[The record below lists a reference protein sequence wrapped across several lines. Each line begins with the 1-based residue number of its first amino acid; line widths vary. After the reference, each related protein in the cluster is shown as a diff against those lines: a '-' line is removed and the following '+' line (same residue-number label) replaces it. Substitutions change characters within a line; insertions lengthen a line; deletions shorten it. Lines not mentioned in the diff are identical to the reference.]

1 MPAPLP
7 TALPAAGETVKIGPV
22 LVSEAMITGFARA
35 FDPLPF
41 HLDRKAAR
49 ASLLGDLAASG
60 WQTLA
65 LGLRLLK
72 QSPLGT
78 LPILRLTGT
87 RDLKWLKPVLVD
99 DRLSGT
105 ATLMRLEGQIAEID
119 LLLENHKHA
128 PVLRARL
135 LFEVSP

>member
-1 MPAPLP
+1 MSAPVSLPAP
-7 TALPAAGETVKIGPV
+7 GETLDIGPI
-22 LVSEAMITGFARA
+22 LVSETMITAWARA

-72 QSPLGT
+72 ESPLGT

-105 ATLMRLEGQIAEID
+105 ATLVRLEGDRAEID
-119 LLLENHKHA
+119 LVLENQKRA
-128 PVLRARL
+128 PVLKARL